1 MKKLI
6 ILLVTTSLS
15 IVCWSQAG
23 KGVYQVLD
31 LPMDTRSVG
40 LGGTNVSLFDG
51 DLNLALNN
59 PALLSDESHNML
71 TLNYARY
78 LAGINFGSVGYGRSL
93 GENNFAL
100 AINYIDFGKFR
111 EYDELDIYQGDF
123 TAKDMVLNILY
134 SRQFGKYFS
143 VGATAKVIYSAYERY
158 SSAGMAI
165 DFGANYHD
173 EENLF
178 DMGLTVKNMG
188 FQFNGYY
195 SINGDNH
202 REPLPVNIL
211 FGISKKLKQAPLRFS
226 FTLHNLQ
233 RFNLGY
239 ERTATANKE
248 YKQEYDIKWYDM
260 LFRHTIL
267 GVEIVPS
274 KNFYLSA
281 AFNYRR
287 RAEMSIPTFRSIAG
301 FSFGTGI
308 KVKDFRVAFA
318 FAQFQSGNPTYH
330 FTISTDL
337 KGFGIK

>member
-6 ILLVTTSLS
+6 ILLVVVLLS
-15 IVCWSQAG
+15 AVCWSQAG

-31 LPMDTRSVG
+31 LPMDARSIG

-59 PALLSDESHNML
+59 PALLSNKSHNMF

-78 LAGINFGSVGYGRSL
+78 LAGINFGSVGYGRTL

-100 AINYIDFGKFR
+100 AVNYLDFGKFQ
-111 EYDELDIYQGDF
+111 EYNELDIYQGEF

-143 VGATAKVIYSAYERY
+143 VGAMAKVIYSAYERY

-173 EENLF
+173 ENNLF

-188 FQFNGYY
+188 FQFNGYH
-195 SINGDNH
+195 SIEGSNH
-202 REPLPVNIL
+202 REPIPVNIL
-211 FGISKKLKQAPLRFS
+211 FGVSKKLKQAPLKFS

-233 RFNLGY
+233 RFNLNY
-239 ERTATANKE
+239 ERTSATDKE
-248 YKQEYDIKWYDM
+248 YKQVYEIKWYDM
-260 LFRHTIL
+260 MFRHAIV

-274 KNFYLSA
+274 NNFYLSVA
-281 AFNYRR
+281 YNYRR
-287 RAEMSIPTFRSIAG
+287 NAEMNIPSFRSIAG
-301 FSFGTGI
+301 FSFGAGI

-318 FAQFQSGNPTYH
+318 LAQFQSGNLTTH

-337 KGFGIK
+337 KGFGVK